1 MGSGQAQLLP
11 LKVQHDEAKSPAA
24 GSQRA
29 PIARLTRTE
38 NGSPTLF
45 VPFSGSG
52 ARAPANNGRK
62 DKTMNTSKRIDLCIE
77 LLKTM
82 LGDANNELTSGQRE
96 ALKNGI
102 RNLKRLQKATKLTHQ
117 DVLVVVAQIT
127 EAAYGLVET
136 GISA

>member
-1 MGSGQAQLLP
+1 
-11 LKVQHDEAKSPAA
+11 
-24 GSQRA
+24 
-29 PIARLTRTE
+29 
-38 NGSPTLF
+38 
-45 VPFSGSG
+45 
-52 ARAPANNGRK
+52 
-62 DKTMNTSKRIDLCIE
+62 MNTSKRIDLCIE